1 MRETALSGFSK
12 IKRSWDAKINRY
24 MKCSASGQ
32 GRAPWRLHDI
42 RRTVATG
49 MQALNIRT
57 EIIESVLNHVSGFR
71 SGIVSVYQ
79 CYDYRKEKRQALVAW
94 GRFLDQPSKA

>member
-1 MRETALSGFSK
+1 
-12 IKRSWDAKINRY
+12 
-24 MKCSASGQ
+24 
-32 GRAPWRLHDI
+32 
-42 RRTVATG
+42 